1 MFRDFNRSML
11 PTAVW
16 CIKLN
21 PYIKYYIT
29 IDFSWLIKQFRI
41 YLIAHKHSYVSLR
54 TTPSICKARKA
65 GGSAHK
71 ANDKC
76 APKIHRKCQS
86 KCFPSNCFY
95 YANRIKSHSHA
106 EISSEYIL
114 NDDIYM
120 QLYIYILYVYEC
132 VCAFNSR
139 SMLLIAN
146 TLKPQVACNN
156 WRRSEA
162 GLAYVRT
169 CVYACMCA
177 FDNDKNNKGSNC
189 KDTTMVW
196 LPRSECVCHLS
207 RQLCVIHATRIGR
220 QRQRATRQGRKWQ
233 VSGEAS
239 LIHTY
244 IHIRIHI

>member
-106 EISSEYIL
+106 EMSSEYIL

-169 CVYACMCA
+169 CVRACMRACVPSTMIKTTKVA
-177 FDNDKNNKGSNC
+177 TVKTQQWSGCQEANALVIYPGSCVWFMRLGLADRDKEPPGKAVNGK
-189 KDTTMVW
+189 
-196 LPRSECVCHLS
+196 
-207 RQLCVIHATRIGR
+207 
-220 QRQRATRQGRKWQ
+220 
-233 VSGEAS
+233 
-239 LIHTY
+239 
-244 IHIRIHI
+244 